1 MTTEWKIAVAAPD
14 SADAVAVLRRY
25 FADISSRYYRR
36 PATDA
41 DVDAAMAEEPSGNLV
56 PPEGLFLIGHL
67 DGLPRGCVGIR
78 VLSAEITELTRMFVD
93 AGARGHG
100 GGDALLAA
108 AEEAARVL
116 GARTMR
122 LDTRTDLVEARR
134 LYARHGYVEIPA
146 YSDGRYAQHWFEKHL
161 T

>member
-1 MTTEWKIAVAAPD
+1 MTTEWKITAANPV
-14 SADAVAVLRRY
+14 SSDAVAVLRRY
-25 FADISSRYYRR
+25 FADIAGRYYRR

-67 DGLPRGCVGIR
+67 DGLARGCVGIR
-78 VLSAEITELTRMFVD
+78 VLSPETTELTRMFVEP
-93 AGARGHG
+93 GARGHG
-100 GGDALLAA
+100 GGDALLSA
-108 AEEAARVL
+108 AEDAARAL

-134 LYARHGYVEIPA
+134 LYAKHGYVEIPA
-146 YSDGRYAQHWFEKHL
+146 YSDGLYAQHWFEKHL